1 MALDEQ
7 ELLEHYVEKAREAA
21 GNIIFNF
28 GKWLRLI
35 WCNCRHCTG
44 TPQVHRYVY
53 PGYVYRHD
61 IGANHMVVLSQTEF
75 SRRVLE
81 IGQVDRARQ
90 AIEAAKSVLELT
102 GEQCYEPEVF
112 RVDAEV
118 NHAEG
123 GVHVHERLEAL
134 ASARQRDAKLWELKT
149 ATSWLAGIN
158 AMMTP
163 RRREQHSHRSSRR
176 LAIKTSK
183 PLARAQASSTRFN
196 VNVNENA

>member
-1 MALDEQ
+1 MVCMALDEQ
-7 ELLEHYVEKAREAA
+7 ELLEHYVEKVREVS

-35 WCNCRHCTG
+35 LVQLPTLHG

-53 PGYVYRHD
+53 PGMHVYRHD

-102 GEQCYEPEVF
+102 GERCYEPEVF

-123 GVHVHERLEAL
+123 GAHVHERLLEAL
-134 ASARQRDAKLWELKT
+134 ASAGNE
-149 ATSWLAGIN
+149 
-158 AMMTP
+158 TP
-163 RRREQHSHRSSRR
+163 SYGS
-176 LAIKTSK
+176 
-183 PLARAQASSTRFN
+183 
-196 VNVNENA
+196 

>member
-1 MALDEQ
+1 MFLA
-7 ELLEHYVEKAREAA
+7 
-21 GNIIFNF
+21 NFIFNF
-28 GKWLRLI
+28 GAIADIARE
-35 WCNCRHCTG
+35 
-44 TPQVHRYVY
+44 HRKSIDTFTR
-53 PGYVYRHD
+53 GMHVYRHD

-75 SRRVLE
+75 ARRVLE

-123 GVHVHERLEAL
+123 GVHVHERLLEAL

-149 ATSWLAGIN
+149 ATSLAGWYQRN
-158 AMMTP
+158 DDTAQARAALTP
-163 RRREQHSHRSSRR
+163 VVEALSSQNE
-176 LAIKTSK
+176 LV
-183 PLARAQASSTRFN
+183 PLARARRLLDTL
-196 VNVNENA
+196 